1 MDRQCWVTI
10 ELDDSI
16 CVVQSRK
23 EDRRKKRGREER
35 RRGEEEREEEER
47 ERRKGERRKG
57 DGLGGMVRLSGV
69 RGRYSSIC
77 MDG

>member
-35 RRGEEEREEEER
+35 RRENMEEREEE
-47 ERRKGERRKG
+47 KKK
-57 DGLGGMVRLSGV
+57 
-69 RGRYSSIC
+69 RGRDRKSYQNVQSLTGKSFEISC
-77 MDG
+77 IQTFNAD